1 MGLTG
6 RADRVAD
13 GACVLPIV
21 STLYWADGQHSVR
34 FTEGG
39 SVARRQRLATLRP
52 RSGDDGALS
61 VTG

>member
-1 MGLTG
+1 M
-6 RADRVAD
+6 AHIFSSV
-13 GACVLPIV
+13 IF
-21 STLYWADGQHSVR
+21 LYWADGQRSVR

-39 SVARRQRLATLRP
+39 SVARRQWLATLRP